1 MSNLHEE
8 VKGIIEFEGK
18 SLVSRTDQYVVAGI
32 RVCFISWVSGTLTY
46 KLLNEIWLLISF
58 FSHEKDS

>member
-8 VKGIIEFEGK
+8 VKGIIEFERK
-18 SLVSRTDQYVVAGI
+18 SLVSKTDQYVVAGI
-32 RVCFISWVSGTLTY
+32 GVCFISWVSGTLN
-46 KLLNEIWLLISF
+46 KSLNEIWLLISF

>member
-8 VKGIIEFEGK
+8 VKGIIEFEKK
-18 SLVSRTDQYVVAGI
+18 SLVSKTDQYVVAGI
-32 RVCFISWVSGTLTY
+32 GVCFISWVSGTLN
-46 KLLNEIWLLISF
+46 KSLNEIWLLISF